1 MLSQMQVQVIV
12 VIRFVCFLSGLRR
25 EGEPSTQMEGS
36 KISDGDGS
44 FWEAESSKFVKP
56 QKYTAMPAGV
66 HIGKQFE
73 AL

>member
-1 MLSQMQVQVIV
+1 
-12 VIRFVCFLSGLRR
+12 
-25 EGEPSTQMEGS
+25 MEGS